1 MSGET
6 DLAKLIAT
14 MEPVLASERYIF
26 ATLEN
31 WDYTRLAQLTPLS
44 TFQEKEGLTVVLT
57 QAKADEFGIVYA
69 GFFKC
74 ITLMVHSSLDAV
86 GLTAAVSAKLTQV
99 NVSANVIAA
108 YYHDH
113 VFINEHDGEKALTA
127 LQALVQEGIAK

>member
-14 MEPVLASERYIF
+14 MEPELANERYIF

-31 WDYTRLAQLTPLS
+31 WDYTLLAELTPVS
-44 TFQEKEGLTVVLT
+44 TFQEKEGLTAVLT

-69 GFFKC
+69 GVFKC

-113 VFINEHDGEKALTA
+113 VFVAEHDGDKALMA
-127 LQALVQEGIAK
+127 LQALVREGIAK

>member
-44 TFQEKEGLTVVLT
+44 TFQENEGLTAVLT

-69 GFFKC
+69 GV
-74 ITLMVHSSLDAV
+74 LSVL
-86 GLTAAVSAKLTQV
+86 L
-99 NVSANVIAA
+99 
-108 YYHDH
+108 
-113 VFINEHDGEKALTA
+113 
-127 LQALVQEGIAK
+127 